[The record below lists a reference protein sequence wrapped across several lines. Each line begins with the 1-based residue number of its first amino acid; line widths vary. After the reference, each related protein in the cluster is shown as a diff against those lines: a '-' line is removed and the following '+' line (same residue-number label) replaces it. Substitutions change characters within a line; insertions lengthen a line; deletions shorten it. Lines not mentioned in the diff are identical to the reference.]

1 MDISLPVVLAIA
13 TGVGMLVLRADVSFL
28 RQVRS
33 APRFDFIVGAFLVA
47 FGIGIVSR
55 PFQSRENLLLLPFTF
70 FVVGIF
76 LYRNYYLLK
85 PIQHRDRDLYNSALS
100 AIPGL
105 VGMIGAVVGS
115 VAIAVVTY
123 LMVFL
128 VFLVGLASI
137 LYDVIRF
144 ARGKQVYKRDL
155 VVATTLTLNGYMY
168 VWTPFANFNP
178 PP

>member
-1 MDISLPVVLAIA
+1 MGVSLPAVLTIA
-13 TGVGMLVLRADVSFL
+13 TGVGLLVLGVDVSFP
-28 RQVRS
+28 RRVRS
-33 APRFDFIVGAFLVA
+33 AGRFDLIVGAFLA
-47 FGIGIVSR
+47 GLGTGIVLR
-55 PFQSRENLLLLPFTF
+55 PLPSSKNLLLLPFTF
-70 FVVGIF
+70 LVVGIF
-76 LYRNYYLLK
+76 LYRNYLLK
-85 PIQHRDRDLYNSALS
+85 PTQHRDRDLYNSALS

-128 VFLVGLASI
+128 VFLVGLASL
-137 LYDVIRF
+137 LYDVIRL

-155 VVATTLTLNGYMY
+155 VVAATLTLNGYLY
-168 VWTPFANFNP
+168 VWIPFASFYP